1 MKKLALENGYDG
13 IRYYDAQATGEE
25 FVLYNIE
32 KLDRNS
38 ATGGLANQPALFS
51 QDQLKAIEIEQ
62 MTVKMK
68 EKYADKAA
76 NIIAMP
82 YESKEEIE
90 FQRQELLNWIL
101 AEKATVIIA
110 FSGGKDS
117 VAMVL
122 QAIYDFKIP
131 KEQIEL
137 WHHDVDGDGP
147 NLWDWGG
154 TKSYCIAFAKAFDI
168 KIVFSYAQGG
178 ITREIYRTKE
188 TIQPI
193 FFQKEEGGEFIR
205 VEAQQKPEFMTTRR
219 KFPAVGK
226 DLNVR
231 WCSWIAKIGVMNK
244 AINNTDRFKSANI
257 CIMTGER
264 RLESANR
271 AKYKEI
277 EPYRSMTSARRAIT
291 WRPIIDWTEKQVWDA
306 FELHKVQPHPCYELG
321 WGRCS
326 CQLCIFSRENV
337 WASINEISPEKV
349 ERIAEIE
356 NDLGFTLYG
365 DKKGNK
371 DIYESKVNKG
381 TSFIDPAKRARWY
394 KEATE
399 EFVSPIFVEQW
410 TLPQGAFSSEES
422 GAN

>member
-1 MKKLALENGYDG
+1 MEFATGKPNLTDDELKAGGQLTIFDMPAASNENSVAIDQLIETMKK
-13 IRYYDAQATGEE
+13 
-25 FVLYNIE
+25 
-32 KLDRNS
+32 
-38 ATGGLANQPALFS
+38 
-51 QDQLKAIEIEQ
+51 
-62 MTVKMK
+62 
-68 EKYADKAA
+68 KYVDKAA
-76 NIIAMP
+76 EILDLPYGTPEQIATQR
-82 YESKEEIE
+82 KET
-90 FQRQELLNWIL
+90 LDWIL
-101 AEKATVIIA
+101 SSKATVIIA

-131 KEQIEL
+131 REQIEL

-154 TKSYCIAFAKAFDI
+154 TKSYCKAFAKALDV

-193 FFQKEEGGEFIR
+193 FFQEEEDGEYIR
-205 VEAQQKPEFMTTRR
+205 VDAMQKPDFMTTRR
-219 KFPAVGK
+219 KFPAVNK

-231 WCSWIAKIGVMNK
+231 WCSWVAKIAVMGK
-244 AINNTDRFKSANI
+244 AINNSPRFKSANI

-277 EPYRSMTSARRAIT
+277 EPYRSHTNARRAIT
-291 WRPIIDWTEKQVWDA
+291 WRPIIDWTEKEVWDIFA
-306 FELHKVQPHPCYELG
+306 VHKIQPHPCYELG

-326 CQLCIFSRENV
+326 CQLCIFSKENT

-349 ERIAEIE
+349 ETIAEIE
-356 NDLGFTLYG
+356 KDLGFTLYG
-365 DKKGNK
+365 DKTGNK
-371 DIYESKVNKG
+371 SIYLSKVDKG
-381 TSFIDPAKRARWY
+381 QSFIQNEKLVRWY
-394 KEATE
+394 KEATV
-399 EFVSPIFVEQW
+399 EFVSPIFVEEW
-410 TLPQGAFSSEES
+410 TLPQGAFSAEES